1 MQRQNYEFVEVS
13 NGQYQLP
20 ITLKQSNPK
29 LQKLPGLML
38 MTALAA
44 LIVVPQIALA
54 VYALT
59 SSEIREALASQPM
72 VTLELAIAL
81 AFWAGLVCWPLRN
94 IFMALVCHRFVDIRD
109 GEVNVVD
116 ETPFSENAWRM
127 PLATYEGVALH
138 LRSSLSGVRHEAVL
152 VHPDRRRSVI
162 LKVAESIGEPEILA
176 LCGVLGLPRI
186 SANRLYNVHSQSGGS
201 KSDGNLVTTAV

>member
-1 MQRQNYEFVEVS
+1 
-13 NGQYQLP
+13 
-20 ITLKQSNPK
+20 
-29 LQKLPGLML
+29 
-38 MTALAA
+38 
-44 LIVVPQIALA
+44 
-54 VYALT
+54 
-59 SSEIREALASQPM
+59 M

-94 IFMALVCHRFVDIRD
+94 IFMALVSDRFVDIRD

-116 ETPFSENAWRM
+116 ETPFSESGWRM

-152 VHPDRRRSVI
+152 VHPDRRRSII
-162 LKVAESIGEPEILA
+162 LMVAESIGEPEILE

-186 SANRLYNVHSQSGGS
+186 PANRLYDNHSPSGDS
-201 KSDGNLVTTAV
+201 KSDGNLVSTVA